1 MCLDVIFYG
10 LDACSAIASSVFEI
24 LYNSIHKDP
33 GTHGILGCHF
43 LQDSMGFCEMSI
55 GIHWEFYMDS
65 SKDSIV
71 I

>member
-1 MCLDVIFYG
+1 MYLDVIFYG

-33 GTHGILGCHF
+33 GTHGVLGCHF
-43 LQDSMGFCEMSI
+43 LQDSIGFCEMSL
-55 GIHWEFYMDS
+55 GIHGEFYMDS